1 MNLEFLRDSV
11 TMVVESDT
19 RAQLLQ
25 PLDPPELQHLGIL
38 VATEF
43 I

>member
-1 MNLEFLRDSV
+1 MNLELLWDNV
-11 TMVVESDT
+11 TMVGESDAH
-19 RAQLLQ
+19 AQLLQ
-25 PLDPPELQHLGIL
+25 PLGPPELQHLGIL